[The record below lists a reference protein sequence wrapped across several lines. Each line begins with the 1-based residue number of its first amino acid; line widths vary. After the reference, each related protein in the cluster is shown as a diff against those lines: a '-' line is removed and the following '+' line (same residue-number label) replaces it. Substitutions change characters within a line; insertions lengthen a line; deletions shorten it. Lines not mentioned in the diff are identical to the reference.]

1 MSSTLK
7 HYPIL
12 INGDLI
18 TASTFHSF
26 AKDIVDNNYSKLGY
40 SKDPVLIDK
49 DGLVYL
55 FLKKIDNFKDFKS
68 KSYIRF
74 PIKALKSLLS
84 IHDQFRQELFDDND
98 LNNLIDTI
106 KFRRNQISQEAK
118 RLFKVGDKVF
128 FLNKK
133 KGKVD
138 GMVTKIN
145 KKYIIVDETHG
156 MMSWRVSPTLLEK
169 S

>member
-1 MSSTLK
+1 MEIQGKIMGL
-7 HYPIL
+7 
-12 INGDLI
+12 
-18 TASTFHSF
+18 
-26 AKDIVDNNYSKLGY
+26 NN
-40 SKDPVLIDK
+40 
-49 DGLVYL
+49 
-55 FLKKIDNFKDFKS
+55 
-68 KSYIRF
+68 
-74 PIKALKSLLS
+74 
-84 IHDQFRQELFDDND
+84 ND

>member
-1 MSSTLK
+1 MEIQGKIMGL
-7 HYPIL
+7 
-12 INGDLI
+12 
-18 TASTFHSF
+18 
-26 AKDIVDNNYSKLGY
+26 NN
-40 SKDPVLIDK
+40 D
-49 DGLVYL
+49 
-55 FLKKIDNFKDFKS
+55 
-68 KSYIRF
+68 
-74 PIKALKSLLS
+74 
-84 IHDQFRQELFDDND
+84 D

-118 RLFKVGDKVF
+118 RLFKIGDKVF

-133 KGKVD
+133 KGKVE

-156 MMSWRVSPTLLEK
+156 MMSWRVSPTLLER

>member
-1 MSSTLK
+1 MEIQGKIMGL
-7 HYPIL
+7 
-12 INGDLI
+12 
-18 TASTFHSF
+18 
-26 AKDIVDNNYSKLGY
+26 NN
-40 SKDPVLIDK
+40 D
-49 DGLVYL
+49 
-55 FLKKIDNFKDFKS
+55 
-68 KSYIRF
+68 
-74 PIKALKSLLS
+74 
-84 IHDQFRQELFDDND
+84 D

-133 KGKVD
+133 KGKVE

-156 MMSWRVSPTLLEK
+156 MMSWRVSPTLLER